1 MKENLIN
8 ITINNRD
15 FLVSPTTSIFKACE
29 TFQIEIPRFCY
40 HESLAVSGNCRMC
53 LVEVEKSPKPVVSCA
68 MPVSKGM
75 VIFTETPLVKKARE
89 AVLEFLLINH
99 PLDCPICDQGGECD
113 LQDITLGFASD
124 RGRYYEFKRG
134 VKDKECGPIVKT
146 IMTRCIHCTRCIRF
160 SADIAGTETLGAF
173 TRGESTE
180 IGTYISSVI
189 RTELSGNL
197 VDLCPVGALTSK
209 PVAYLSRNWELDKV
223 DTIDFFDSVCSDI
236 SVQTRSMKS
245 VNLTAMKNKTSTSL
259 KGYGE
264 IVRILPRSNG
274 LIADNWISDKTRFAF
289 DGVKKAE
296 LRKLRG
302 SLKNKNVFGSFLD
315 ISAAILIL
323 FKAWSL
329 CFRAWS
335 PSVNINLSLNLE
347 ETSTV
352 DLDAKV
358 KINFVKLEEKLNPSY
373 SNYFLKSSAYKRA
386 NKLSQ
391 KTSFKMYKNNL
402 GLGYFKR
409 HFSNTQTSDLN
420 TFMSPKFVLRTP
432 RSAAILESMV
442 ELDSLYVLSYFFKVL
457 GSNDIYYTNNS
468 LKLNLNLPNFFSLNR
483 TLNSLD
489 TLQSLVLIGVHP
501 RFETPL
507 LNVALRKEQ
516 LSRSLPYYTFSPSL
530 DYKLKVSQQGNGFK
544 SLVGLVV
551 NRTHFASKLYNA
563 KSSSILLGAESAKGK
578 NGFILQNIVRFLSRK
593 LYVKTALNERA
604 GVIHSNITTL
614 NLSGLGL
621 QPGVRSDF
629 HLDALF
635 DKNIRN
641 LAVVQPFK
649 TSSAKWF
656 SKKEQTTVINFA
668 TNKPAN
674 LRSDL
679 SLPLATLYET
689 SGFTFNVEGRLRKFY
704 SALARPV
711 AVNSLKDYLL
721 SFLFLTLNTKER
733 SLVFSGLA
741 FFWREC
747 GWNFSLKTNYLYKWI
762 LYNFK
767 ENGANIL
774 LGFFAPHAEDFY
786 ITDLI
791 SENSTTM
798 ALAGL
803 FNQNLEYEYL
813 KQISQ

>member
-1 MKENLIN
+1 MKLLKEHLTHNKYLKKIMKENLIN

-29 TFQIEIPRFCY
+29 NFQIEIPRFCY

-134 VKDKECGPIVKT
+134 VKDKECGPIIKT

-173 TRGESTE
+173 TRGETTE

-209 PVAYLSRNWELDKV
+209 PVAYLARSWELDKV
-223 DTIDFFDSVCSDI
+223 DTIDFFDSTCSDI
-236 SVQTRSMKS
+236 SVQTRGLKS
-245 VNLTAMKNKTSTSL
+245 VNLSLVKNKTVPSL

-264 IVRILPRSNG
+264 IIRVLPRSNG
-274 LIADNWISDKTRFAF
+274 LVSDNWISDKTRFAF

-302 SLKNKNVFGSFLD
+302 NLKNKNIFGSSLD
-315 ISAAILIL
+315 ISSAILIL

-335 PSVNINLSLNLE
+335 PSLSINLNVNDVVLNKGSSENLNPRYNTYKLRTDALKKKVNRKVFSKINSYFSTKRFYSNSTALNL
-347 ETSTV
+347 
-352 DLDAKV
+352 D
-358 KINFVKLEEKLNPSY
+358 
-373 SNYFLKSSAYKRA
+373 
-386 NKLSQ
+386 
-391 KTSFKMYKNNL
+391 
-402 GLGYFKR
+402 
-409 HFSNTQTSDLN
+409 
-420 TFMSPKFVLRTP
+420 TFMAPKLALRTP
-432 RSAAILESMV
+432 RAVAVLESMV
-442 ELDSLYVLSYFFKVL
+442 ELDSLFVLSYFFKIL
-457 GSNDIYYTNNS
+457 GSSDVYYNNNA
-468 LKLNLNLPNFFSLNR
+468 LKLNLNLPNFFNLNR
-483 TLNSLD
+483 TLNSFD
-489 TLQSLVLIGVHP
+489 SLQSLVLLGVHP

-516 LSRSLPYYTFSPSL
+516 LSRALPYYSFGPSL
-530 DYKLKVSQQGNGFK
+530 DYKLRVSHQGNGFK
-544 SLVGLVV
+544 SVV
-551 NRTHFASKLYNA
+551 SLLANRISSANKLYNSKA
-563 KSSSILLGAESAKGK
+563 SSILVGAESVKGK
-578 NGFILQNIVRFLSRK
+578 NGFILQNITRFLARK
-593 LYVKTALNERA
+593 LFTKNNSNERF
-604 GVIHSNITTL
+604 GVIHSNITSL
-614 NLSGLGL
+614 NLSNLGV
-621 QPGVRSDF
+621 QPGVRSDL
-629 HLDALF
+629 HLDEVF

-641 LAVVQPFK
+641 LAIIQPFK
-649 TSSAKWF
+649 TSSVKWF

-674 LRSDL
+674 IRSDL

-704 SALARPV
+704 TALARPFF
-711 AVNSLKDYLL
+711 VNSLKDYLL

-733 SLVFSGLA
+733 SLIFTGLA
-741 FFWREC
+741 FFWRE
-747 GWNFSLKTNYLYKWI
+747 GAWNFSLKTNYLYKWVS
-762 LYNFK
+762 YNYK
-767 ENGANIL
+767 ENGINAVLN
-774 LGFFAPHAEDFY
+774 FFVSYSEDFY

-803 FNQNLEYEYL
+803 FNQNLEHEYL